1 MFKGKSMKNLYL
13 ITILSLLLLSNQT
26 IAQWTSLKAPNTKT
40 ENYGWL
46 AVSDDGKNIAA
57 YNTKLDL
64 TIFQTLYQYTISHDF
79 GATWKVYTAPT
90 NAIQNMFWDGDVLY
104 VQETNSINTLKK
116 SSDFGET
123 FTIQNNA
130 YNSQSHIIRSKNG
143 KWYNTYLGKIYVS
156 NDKGKTW
163 TITTSNGTDF
173 MDYLV
178 AKNGNIVASAS
189 KGVAYSTDGGDTWIG
204 STFSTTD
211 NWIDSENS
219 ISMASDG
226 TLIYLCK
233 TGTRVYKSTD
243 NGVTWQLFSATLPV
257 SPIKLLYSGTD
268 LIVLSKNGSTHK
280 STDGGKTFVQ
290 MTPQVNG
297 ILMAGS
303 AMAVSNSNI
312 YICGLSDIYIY
323 GNKVTANEVQLATNN
338 FHVFPNPCQN
348 TLHLVSTENYYT
360 YILTDVNG
368 KLIDRGFTDDAKV
381 DVSQIKSG
389 LYILTATNP
398 EGRISSVKIIKE

>member
-1 MFKGKSMKNLYL
+1 MKKHYI
-13 ITILSLLLLSNQT
+13 ITLLAIIFICSKT
-26 IAQWTSLKAPNTKT
+26 EAQWTSLKAPNTGT

-64 TIFQTLYQYTISHDF
+64 TIFQTLFQYTISHDY
-79 GATWKVYTAPT
+79 GTTWKVYTAPT
-90 NAIQNMFWDGDVLY
+90 NAIQNMFWDGDVFY

-116 SSDFGET
+116 STDFGAT

-143 KWYNTYLGKIYVS
+143 KWYITYLGKIYFS

-163 TITTSNGTDF
+163 TITSSNGTDF

-178 AKNGNIVASAS
+178 AKNGNLVASAS

-226 TLIYLCK
+226 TLVYLCK
-233 TGTRVYKSTD
+233 TGTRIYKSTD
-243 NGVTWQLFSATLPV
+243 NGVSWQLFSTTLPV

-303 AMAVSNSNI
+303 AMAVSNSSI
-312 YICGLSDIYIY
+312 YICGLSDIYVY
-323 GNKVTANEVQLATNN
+323 GNKVTSSKNQVAINN

-348 TLHLVSTENYYT
+348 TLHLESTENYNSYT
-360 YILTDVNG
+360 LTDVTG
-368 KLIDRGFTDDAKV
+368 KLIKRGFAEDSKI

-389 LYILTATNP
+389 MYILTTTNP
-398 EGRISSVKIIKE
+398 EGNMSSVKILKE